1 MPFYDYRCKL
11 CDHVF
16 TVRATMKEKEVGLQ
30 PECPICH
37 QQETKQ
43 VITAGVLIGR
53 AAADNNRATPI
64 CSPLAGPG
72 CCG

>member
-1 MPFYDYRCKL
+1 MPFYDFRCKR

-16 TVRATMKEKEVGLQ
+16 TIRASIKEKEAGLK
-30 PECPICH
+30 PECPVCR
-37 QQETKQ
+37 QQETQQ
-43 VITAGVLIGR
+43 VITAGVFIGQ
-53 AAADNNRATPI
+53 ATGNGRVAPI